1 MKKKLLFLIMLCCS
15 LNIWAAKSA
24 GTPML
29 VLQPDGKSVTIQLL
43 GDEDFSWYQTTDGV
57 LLVRNGSAYY
67 VASVNKGEL
76 VSTGV
81 LAHDASD
88 RSTKE
93 TNLIKAQDKDSFFVE
108 ADNSVIKR
116 KKAVDKLDKNIF
128 CPHMGEIH
136 IPIILMNYTD
146 KKFVL
151 GNGDKEKLYE
161 VFEEY
166 FNGTTRTP
174 YSDETKYLGYSS
186 VRQYFID
193 ASNGKFTPVFDLYG
207 PYETINNHDYYGKA
221 KGNTNDL
228 LTEAVACADAD
239 IDFSQYDSN
248 NDGYVD
254 LVYVLYA
261 GTGANLSGNRN
272 DAWPACWGDRAIRTR
287 DNKIVNVIGVTN
299 ELAADASIYVKEPIR
314 AGIGVFCHE
323 MSHGLGLPDL
333 YWTLKTEPMDI
344 NGNVDYDNCG
354 PEDWDIMDGG
364 ENIFNGMWPCQY
376 TTWEREYLGWEDA
389 EEITEAQNITLVPR
403 NKGGKAYRITN
414 PADPYEYYTIEHSG
428 YDGWNYYLNKKYGN
442 GMLIMHITSSP
453 DGFSM
458 TPNNTYGHPN
468 ITLLPADGNISS
480 RRSNDFTQSL
490 KGDIYPGLQEVT
502 SVESFKN
509 YSGSDMAKSFPITNI
524 VKNEDQTVSFR
535 FMGGEYH
542 IEDGEPLADVPT
554 GQYGKIT
561 YTRNFTNVNWQ
572 AIYLPFSLNYE
583 DLKDDFEL
591 AYINTVRQN
600 DNDEDGVIDETVMEI
615 IKMKSGSTQPNIPYL
630 IRAKT
635 AGEKTISAENTT
647 IYAAESGSVDCST
660 TIAKFTITGTY
671 NEIPSETMI
680 ANDYYGMGGGKLIK
694 SDGSN
699 GLKPFRW
706 YMKVES
712 RDYSKYSVNNA
723 AKSITIKVLDEEET
737 TGIANIQHPSPNT
750 QIFDINGRKVNEN
763 SLKPG
768 IYVKN
773 GKKFV
778 K

>member
-1 MKKKLLFLIMLCCS
+1 MLFCS
-15 LNIWAAKSA
+15 LNTWAAKSS

-221 KGNTNDL
+221 KGNTGDL

-272 DAWPACWGDRAIRTR
+272 DAWPACWGDRVIKTKE
-287 DNKIVNVIGVTN
+287 NKIVNLIGVTN
-299 ELAADASIYVKEPIR
+299 ELAADASIYVEKPIR

-414 PADPYEYYTIEHSG
+414 PADSYEYYTIEHSG

-542 IEDGEPLADVPT
+542 IEDGVPLANVPV
-554 GQYGKIT
+554 GNYGKIT
-561 YTRNFTNVNWQ
+561 YTRNFNNTAWQ
-572 AIYLPFSLNYE
+572 PLYVPFSMSYDDWCDNYDVAE
-583 DLKDDFEL
+583 LVEAIDNGFDENGKFKAGSIRITVLKSGDLTPNTQYVIKAKKEGPQT
-591 AYINTVRQN
+591 ITVRN
-600 DNDEDGVIDETVMEI
+600 AFLYETE
-615 IKMKSGSTQPNIPYL
+615 
-630 IRAKT
+630 
-635 AGEKTISAENTT
+635 ENTKEM
-647 IYAAESGSVDCST
+647 ESEN
-660 TIAKFTITGTY
+660 AFYKFIGTY
-671 NEIPSETMI
+671 TGISNGNFNADKGMI
-680 ANDYYGMGGGKLIK
+680 LIMAGGKLGRA
-694 SDGSN
+694 SATAS
-699 GLKPFRW
+699 LKACRW
-706 YMKVES
+706 YMNLIPK
-712 RDYSKYSVNNA
+712 DNKNA
-723 AKSITIKVLDEEET
+723 SKSIQSTILLDEDNIITNIDGVVECEELKT
-737 TGIANIQHPSPNT
+737 RNNT
-750 QIFDINGRKVNEN
+750 IYDVNGRKV
-763 SLKPG
+763 SGSTLQPG
-768 IYVKN
+768 LYINN

>member
-1 MKKKLLFLIMLCCS
+1 MLFCS
-15 LNIWAAKSA
+15 LNTWAAKSS

-166 FNGTTRTP
+166 FNGTTKTP

-221 KGNTNDL
+221 KGNTSDL

-272 DAWPACWGDRAIRTR
+272 DAWPACWGDRVIKTKE
-287 DNKIVNVIGVTN
+287 NKIVNLIGVTN
-299 ELAADASIYVKEPIR
+299 ELAADASIYVEKPIR

-524 VKNEDQTVSFR
+524 VKNEDQSVSFR

-542 IEDGEPLADVPT
+542 IEDGAPLSNVPV
-554 GQYGKIT
+554 GNYGKIT
-561 YTRNFTNVNWQ
+561 YTRNFTNTAWQ
-572 AIYLPFSLNYE
+572 PLYVPFSMSY
-583 DLKDDFEL
+583 DDWCDNFDIAEVVEGL
-591 AYINTVRQN
+591 DSGFDENGKIQN
-600 DNDEDGVIDETVMEI
+600 GRLRFSLL
-615 IKMKSGSTQPNIPYL
+615 KSGDLT
-630 IRAKT
+630 
-635 AGEKTISAENTT
+635 
-647 IYAAESGSVDCST
+647 
-660 TIAKFTITGTY
+660 
-671 NEIPSETMI
+671 
-680 ANDYYGMGGGKLIK
+680 
-694 SDGSN
+694 
-699 GLKPFRW
+699 
-706 YMKVES
+706 
-712 RDYSKYSVNNA
+712 
-723 AKSITIKVLDEEET
+723 
-737 TGIANIQHPSPNT
+737 PNT
-750 QIFDINGRKVNEN
+750 QYLVRAKKEGVQTFTVYDAFLYEPEENTKELESESAIYKLIGTYSGISNGNFNVDKGTVYIMKDGKFGRASAKATLRACRWYVDLIQKDNQNASEAIHSIVLLDEDDIITNIDGVAECEDSDTRNN
-763 SLKPG
+763 A
-768 IYVKN
+768 I
-773 GKKFV
+773 
-778 K
+778 